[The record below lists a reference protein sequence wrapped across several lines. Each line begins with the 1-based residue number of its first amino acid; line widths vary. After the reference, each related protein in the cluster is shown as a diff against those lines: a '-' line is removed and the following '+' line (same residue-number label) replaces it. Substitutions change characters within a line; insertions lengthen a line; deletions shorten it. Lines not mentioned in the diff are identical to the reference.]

1 MVITSNTFFS
11 LVSDLAPML
20 WNSFG
25 TMAALLQEII
35 YIYPAIN
42 PPVLTAHQSNRSLIG
57 SDKSRDLNTGL

>member
-1 MVITSNTFFS
+1 
-11 LVSDLAPML
+11 ML

-57 SDKSRDLNTGL
+57 SDGSRDLITDL